1 MGAVGVKCG
10 DTVGGTAG
18 ASEMPNCS
26 GMASGMAEAT
36 GIVEDCAEMA
46 EWSWMPYGIAE
57 AIGIYEAVEMNEAIV
72 TPGSCWVVGAIG
84 LADASGM
91 LGSISIPSTKNNW
104 NTGETMLSS
113 KLFNHQTIS
122 HFFTCNILVK
132 NRKKVATIFVE
143 NSHAL
148 RHFT

>member
-46 EWSWMPYGIAE
+46 ECHME
-57 AIGIYEAVEMNEAIV
+57 
-72 TPGSCWVVGAIG
+72 
-84 LADASGM
+84 L
-91 LGSISIPSTKNNW
+91 
-104 NTGETMLSS
+104 
-113 KLFNHQTIS
+113 
-122 HFFTCNILVK
+122 
-132 NRKKVATIFVE
+132 
-143 NSHAL
+143 L
-148 RHFT
+148 RPLEFMRLLK